1 MPSTSQLSRKVAKL
15 LLVFCSAILLG
26 TIFMLS
32 SAPATSAVTPASAS
46 ASTDVTVDLGA
57 SISVRVLDTTLDP
70 MSLLAFDLTPTADG
84 VTANKRAVVDV
95 STSNITGYKL
105 YVEANGKDHN
115 NNYTTNLVQTDTE
128 DSHVIPT
135 STSTASNKNFWNY
148 VNPLIS
154 TTSVI
159 PAHGTPDKIGQATVP
174 ADSSKTNVDINVGI
188 DTTITAGTYQNQLLF
203 TAIANEDT
211 INYSLSFNANL
222 PSGADPSTLAN
233 LPANQQ
239 ASSVASSY
247 TFTIPDTA
255 PTLTG
260 YNFVNYQDSETS
272 TETYNPGD
280 TVTVVADTST
290 SSSAV
295 SGSKTLKAIWSN
307 ITYNID
313 FDANAPTGTTAT
325 GTTASMTNLDYN
337 TSYNLTTNGYAVTG
351 YTFGGW
357 CSVAVTNPVV
367 NPATACAAASGTYYA
382 NSASV
387 QGLTETSGSTITMHA
402 LWTINNNTV
411 TVTAGTGIASTTG
424 SGDYDYGTTVT
435 VGHTESAGYHF
446 TSWTTVS
453 GGVTVDANNQFTMP
467 ANDVEV
473 TANGAINT
481 CPITYNSNAPSG
493 STASGTTANSSMTYN
508 QTATLTTNGYSVT
521 GYQFDGWATTSDG
534 AVAYTT
540 TIPAADTAT
549 YCTTHNTTKTLYAH
563 WTKKYTY
570 TLNLNTND
578 GTSDKQIL
586 NYPTTSGG
594 TTSTSH
600 AFTNLNSY
608 APTRSGYNFLGWATS
623 ASGTSYVTSRTL
635 YGSNASSTPTSDGFP
650 VTGNLYARWEMNC
663 SSANR
668 ICYVANA
675 PSGTVSGTMD
685 DQTIVYMTSSTS
697 AGTVDTTAL
706 SGSTTELTLYSP
718 NWTLTGYGFKGWS
731 EKKNPS
737 STDKIYGPNETITLS
752 TDQKAA
758 LGAGGIRLYAQWV
771 ANAGNMASWSGCSSL
786 AQGSVTA
793 LTYGSDTY
801 AVAKLADGKCWMIEN
816 LRTAG
821 AGYDKGA
828 SWTSTVTDQQ
838 YNLLNIS
845 NTTPS
850 PTENGTAYYWKS
862 YGGYYSWHS
871 AINTTEAGS
880 TQYSNWNGSS
890 YSTSTNAAAQ
900 GICPSGWRLPR
911 SYAGSSTNNRE
922 SDFRYL
928 NNQLNGSYSSVS
940 TAAASNA
947 WRTYPNNFVFAG
959 YWRSTS
965 SYSRGTYGVYW
976 SSTVYGSNLAYNLY
990 FGSTYVLPASYS
1002 SKNNGGSV
1010 RCVAADRQTVTVSN
1024 SNTTSGA
1031 ASISVPEGG
1040 SATVTVTPSSG
1051 YYLSNVSCPSG
1062 YTCSGYSTGTSATGQ
1077 QTVTVAHNGAT
1088 SGGTLTFTGV
1098 KTLKQTCSD
1107 ASTDSTFTYSGK
1119 QYIKLRTNSTGSTTD
1134 CYTKD
1139 SQGTADFDSAAALC
1153 PSGTGVPTSTKLQRL
1168 INAYGSD
1175 GTLYNTTGWSGHYWS
1190 STPRDSDYA
1199 YGLYVG
1205 SSNTILRD
1213 YYGRTASNNV
1223 VCIVL

>member
-1 MPSTSQLSRKVAKL
+1 MPSSKLLAKSAHRTLCRCLAKL
-15 LLVFCSAILLG
+15 LSFCGIASFGVVKIIGALALGVATLGFTVFGASR
-26 TIFMLS
+26 
-32 SAPATSAVTPASAS
+32 PTSAVSSAS

-57 SISVRVLDTTLDP
+57 SISVRVLDTAFDP

-115 NNYTTNLVQTDTE
+115 NNYTTNLVQTDTL

-135 STSTASNKNFWNY
+135 STTTTSNKNFWNY

-154 TTSVI
+154 STSVI

-188 DTTITAGTYQNQLLF
+188 DTTITAGTYENQLLF
-203 TAIANEDT
+203 TAIANEST
-211 INYSLSFNANL
+211 ISYSLNFNSNL

-233 LPANQQ
+233 FPANQQ
-239 ASSVASSY
+239 ASSVATSH

-290 SSSAV
+290 SSSAI

-313 FDANAPTGTTAT
+313 FDSNTPTGTAAT

-357 CSVAVTNPVV
+357 CSVAVTNPVA

-382 NSASV
+382 NGASV
-387 QGLTETSGSTITMHA
+387 QGLTETSGSTVTMHA
-402 LWTINNNTV
+402 LWTINSNTV
-411 TVTAGTGIASTTG
+411 TVNAGTGIASTTG

-446 TSWTTVS
+446 TGWTTVS

-467 ANDVEV
+467 DNDVEV

-493 STASGTTANSSMTYN
+493 STASGATADSSMTYN

-578 GTSDKQIL
+578 GTSNKQIL

-623 ASGTSYVTSRTL
+623 ASGTSYVTSYTL
-635 YGSNASSTPTSDGFP
+635 NGSSASSTPTSAGFP
-650 VTGNLYARWEMNC
+650 VTGNLYAIWETAGC
-663 SSANR
+663 SGGANR
-668 ICYVANA
+668 ICFIANA

-697 AGTVDTTAL
+697 AGSVDSTAL
-706 SGSTTELTLYSP
+706 SGSTSELTLYSP
-718 NWTLTGYGFKGWS
+718 NWTLTGYGFKGWNTAADGS
-731 EKKNPS
+731 G
-737 STDKIYGPNETITLS
+737 TMYGPNETITLTS
-752 TDQKAA
+752 AQKTQ
-758 LGAGGIRLYAQWV
+758 LGTSGLPMYAQWV
-771 ANAGNMASWSGCSSL
+771 ASAGNMAGYNCSNL
-786 AQGSVTA
+786 AQDAVTA

-801 AVAKLADGKCWMIEN
+801 AVAKLKDGKCWMIEN
-816 LRTAG
+816 LRTSTNAG
-821 AGYDKGA
+821 TATTSMSTSSYNAREYNLTNISGTGSA
-828 SWTSTVTDQQ
+828 SPTSTGSTQ
-838 YNLLNIS
+838 YQ
-845 NTTPS
+845 
-850 PTENGTAYYWKS
+850 WKS
-862 YGGYYSWHS
+862 YGGYYSWAS
-871 AINTTEAGS
+871 SINTTTTS
-880 TQYSNWNGSS
+880 SSQYYNWNGSS
-890 YSTSTNAAAQ
+890 FSNSTSATAQ
-900 GICPSGWRLPR
+900 GICPSGWRIPR

-928 NNQLNGSYSSVS
+928 NNVLNNSYGTTS
-940 TAAASNA
+940 TAEGSNN
-947 WRTYPNNFVFAG
+947 WRKYPNNFVFAG
-959 YWRSTS
+959 YWDSTS
-965 SYSRGTYGVYW
+965 SGVRGTYGYYW
-976 SSTVYGSNLAYNLY
+976 SSTVYNSSNAYYLY
-990 FGSTYVLPASYS
+990 FGSTYVSPAVS
-1002 SKNNGGSV
+1002 NGKGNGVSV
-1010 RCVAADRQTVTVSN
+1010 RCV
-1024 SNTTSGA
+1024 
-1031 ASISVPEGG
+1031 IG
-1040 SATVTVTPSSG
+1040 S
-1051 YYLSNVSCPSG
+1051 
-1062 YTCSGYSTGTSATGQ
+1062 
-1077 QTVTVAHNGAT
+1077 
-1088 SGGTLTFTGV
+1088 
-1098 KTLKQTCSD
+1098 
-1107 ASTDSTFTYSGK
+1107 
-1119 QYIKLRTNSTGSTTD
+1119 
-1134 CYTKD
+1134 
-1139 SQGTADFDSAAALC
+1139 
-1153 PSGTGVPTSTKLQRL
+1153 
-1168 INAYGSD
+1168 
-1175 GTLYNTTGWSGHYWS
+1175 
-1190 STPRDSDYA
+1190 
-1199 YGLYVG
+1199 
-1205 SSNTILRD
+1205 
-1213 YYGRTASNNV
+1213 
-1223 VCIVL
+1223 